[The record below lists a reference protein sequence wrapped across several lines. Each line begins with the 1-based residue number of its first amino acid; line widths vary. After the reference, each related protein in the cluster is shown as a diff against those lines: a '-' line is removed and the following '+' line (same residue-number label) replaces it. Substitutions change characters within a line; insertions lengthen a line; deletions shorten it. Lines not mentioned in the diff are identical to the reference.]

1 LATSLQATGYS
12 LFQPETKNKNIQ
24 LILLILS
31 KKIKIQTN
39 QIIQLR
45 ALSYELSAVQSTR
58 RGNMLK
64 TRITELFG
72 IERPIVQ
79 GGLMWIARAELAAA
93 VGNAG
98 GIGFM
103 TALTFEDAEDLRAE
117 IRKCREMT
125 DKPFGINLTFLPSL
139 RTIDY
144 PAYIKVCIEEGIK
157 FIETAGRNPEP
168 YMDQLK
174 AAGIKVVH
182 KCTSVRHA
190 IKAEKIGCDVVSID
204 GFEAAGHPGEDDVT
218 SLILIPLTRDAI
230 SLPIIA
236 SGGFADG
243 RGLVGCLGLG
253 ADGMNM
259 GTRFVA
265 TKEAP
270 VHENVKQ
277 ALVNHGERDT
287 RLIMRTLRNTERV
300 LHNPIVDKVLDIESK
315 GDTKIEDIA
324 PFVSGMVGKEM
335 LDDGEME
342 KGVLSAGQSMGLVK
356 DIPSC
361 RELFDRIMAEAEA
374 IINSKFAQAIK

>member
-1 LATSLQATGYS
+1 
-12 LFQPETKNKNIQ
+12 
-24 LILLILS
+24 
-31 KKIKIQTN
+31 
-39 QIIQLR
+39 
-45 ALSYELSAVQSTR
+45 
-58 RGNMLK
+58 MLK
-64 TRITELFG
+64 TRITELFD

-79 GGLMWIARAELAAA
+79 GGLMWVAKAELVSA
-93 VGNAG
+93 VANAG

-103 TALTFEDAEDLRAE
+103 TALTFHEAEDLRAE
-117 IRKCREMT
+117 IRRCRKLT
-125 DKPFGINLTFLPSL
+125 DKPFGVNLTFLPSL

-144 PAYIKVCIEEGIK
+144 PSYIKVCIEEGIK

-168 YMDQLK
+168 YMAQLK
-174 AAGIKVVH
+174 SAGIKVVH

-230 SLPIIA
+230 EIPIIA

-270 VHENVKQ
+270 VHDKVKQ
-277 ALVNHGERDT
+277 ALINHTERDT
-287 RLIMRTLRNTERV
+287 RLIMRSLRNTERV
-300 LHNPIVDKVLDIESK
+300 LHNQIVDQILEVESK

-324 PFVSGMVGKEM
+324 PFVSGLVGKEM
-335 LDDGEME
+335 LEDGEME
-342 KGVLSAGQSMGLVK
+342 KGVLSAGQSMGLVR
-356 DIPSC
+356 DIPTC
-361 RELFDRIMAEAEA
+361 RELLDKIMAQAET
-374 IINSKFAQAIK
+374 IIREKFAQTIT

>member
-1 LATSLQATGYS
+1 M
-12 LFQPETKNKNIQ
+12 
-24 LILLILS
+24 
-31 KKIKIQTN
+31 IQTP
-39 QIIQLR
+39 
-45 ALSYELSAVQSTR
+45 
-58 RGNMLK
+58 
-64 TRITELFG
+64 ITDMFG

-79 GGLMWIARAELAAA
+79 GGLMWIARAELASA
-93 VGNAG
+93 VANAG

-103 TALTFEDAEDLRAE
+103 TALTFEEAEDLRAE
-117 IRKCREMT
+117 IRKCHEKT
-125 DKPFGINLTFLPSL
+125 DKPFGVNLTFLPSL
-139 RTIDY
+139 RTVDY

-174 AAGIKVVH
+174 SAGIKVVH

-190 IKAEKIGCDVVSID
+190 IKAEKIGCDAVSID

-230 SLPIIA
+230 QIPIIA
-236 SGGFADG
+236 SGGFANG
-243 RGLVGCLGLG
+243 YGLVGCLGLG

-277 ALVNHGERDT
+277 ALVSHGERDT

-300 LHNPIVDKVLDIESK
+300 LHNPTVDKVLEIESR
-315 GDTKIEDIA
+315 GNTKIEDIVPYVA
-324 PFVSGMVGKEM
+324 GSVGKEM
-335 LDDGEME
+335 LEDGQME
-342 KGVLSAGQSMGLVK
+342 KGVLSAGQSMGFIE
-356 DIPSC
+356 DIPTC
-361 RELFDRIMAEAEA
+361 QELLDRIMAQAEE
-374 IINSKFAQAIK
+374 IIKQKFSQVIS

>member
-1 LATSLQATGYS
+1 
-12 LFQPETKNKNIQ
+12 
-24 LILLILS
+24 
-31 KKIKIQTN
+31 
-39 QIIQLR
+39 
-45 ALSYELSAVQSTR
+45 
-58 RGNMLK
+58 MLK

-93 VGNAG
+93 VANAG

-103 TALTFEDAEDLRAE
+103 TALTFPDAEGLRAE
-117 IRKCREMT
+117 IRKCRDMT
-125 DKPFGINLTFLPSL
+125 AKPFGVNLTFLPSL
-139 RTIDY
+139 RPIDY
-144 PAYIKVCIEEGIK
+144 PAYIMVCIEEGIK

-168 YMDQLK
+168 YMEQIK
-174 AAGIKVVH
+174 SAGIKVVH

-190 IKAEKIGCDVVSID
+190 VKAEKIGCDVVSID

-218 SLILIPLTRDAI
+218 SLVLIPLTRDSI

-243 RGLVGCLGLG
+243 RGLVGALGLG

-277 ALVNHGERDT
+277 ALVDHDERDT

-300 LHNPIVDKVLDIESK
+300 LHNPTVDKVLEIESK
-315 GDTKIEDIA
+315 GDAKIEDLI
-324 PFVSGMVGKEM
+324 PHVSGLVGKEM
-335 LDDGEME
+335 LDDGDME
-342 KGVLSAGQSMGLVK
+342 RGVLAAGQSVGLVR
-356 DIPSC
+356 DIPTC
-361 RELFDRIMAEAEA
+361 RELLDRIMAEAEE
-374 IINSKFAQAIK
+374 IINEKFAQAIS

>member
-1 LATSLQATGYS
+1 
-12 LFQPETKNKNIQ
+12 
-24 LILLILS
+24 
-31 KKIKIQTN
+31 
-39 QIIQLR
+39 
-45 ALSYELSAVQSTR
+45 
-58 RGNMLK
+58 MLK

-79 GGLMWIARAELAAA
+79 GGLMWIARAELASA

-103 TALTFEDAEDLRAE
+103 TALTFQEPEDLRAE

-125 DKPFGINLTFLPSL
+125 NKPFGVNLTFLPSL

-174 AAGIKVVH
+174 SAGIKVVH

-230 SLPIIA
+230 DIPIIA

-243 RGLVGCLGLG
+243 RGLIGCLGLG

-300 LHNPIVDKVLDIESK
+300 LHNPFVDKVLDIESK
-315 GDTKIEDIA
+315 GDTQIKDIA
-324 PFVSGMVGKEM
+324 PYVSGLVGKEM
-335 LDDGEME
+335 LEDGEME
-342 KGVLSAGQSMGLVK
+342 KGVLSAGQSMGLVR
-356 DIPSC
+356 DIPTC
-361 RELFDRIMAEAEA
+361 QELFDRIMAEAEE
-374 IINSKFAQAIK
+374 IIKSKFSHAIT